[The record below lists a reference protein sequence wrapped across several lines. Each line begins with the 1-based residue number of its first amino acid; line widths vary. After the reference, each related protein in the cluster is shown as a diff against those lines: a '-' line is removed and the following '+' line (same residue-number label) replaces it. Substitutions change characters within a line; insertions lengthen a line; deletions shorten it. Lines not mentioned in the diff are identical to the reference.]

1 MKRKSKKKIF
11 GKTIQYIILI
21 AVAALM
27 IFPLIYAFL
36 SAFKTNLELMA
47 YPEHLFPEKFMFS
60 NILKIFNSEEIDVKV
75 GFFNS
80 LWFTCANVVVSLFL
94 SAVCGYVFA
103 RGDFKLKKPL
113 FTVFT
118 ALMFISM
125 GSITIYPML
134 KIVSFFG
141 LQKSL
146 LGLLVTRCFG
156 IPVVEMHIVK
166 SFVDTLPKS
175 LDESAKIEGCT
186 FIDIFF
192 KIIAPMLKPTLATL
206 AILAFKSSWNEYVT
220 PAIYTMSSPK
230 QQTLMVMIMALKNSG
245 QGASDWTVLFM
256 ASIIMIIPVLVIFV
270 LFNKQITDSVTEGAI
285 KG

>member
-125 GSITIYPML
+125 GSITIYPTL

-220 PAIYTMSSPK
+220 PAIYTMSSPQ

-245 QGASDWTVLFM
+245 QGASDWTILFM

-270 LFNKQITDSVTEGAI
+270 LFNKQITDSVTEGSI